1 MVKRD
6 SLVLNHETSA
16 LLWVRTLLLE
26 DEPNTALG
34 GSRRRVI
41 CCHQESLSLRQVFSP
56 PDTWQLRNSPKIR
69 MLGEFSCCLPSPML
83 PPAHLEELLDNKGAL
98 DWDVP
103 KLQSA
108 ARGNRGGGRSVL
120 GANGLMGTKQPA
132 CPSVE
137 APSPYGIPADC
148 KCTWAVPPPA
158 LAVPQLP
165 LLCPASFSLR
175 SSVLTPHSLFAS
187 LLQTLHL
194 PNSLHVRLYRG
205 VTKTWYKDIGIF
217 TLFPF
222 FLFSH
227 LFT

>member
-1 MVKRD
+1 
-6 SLVLNHETSA
+6 
-16 LLWVRTLLLE
+16 
-26 DEPNTALG
+26 
-34 GSRRRVI
+34 
-41 CCHQESLSLRQVFSP
+41 
-56 PDTWQLRNSPKIR
+56 
-69 MLGEFSCCLPSPML
+69 MLGKFSCCLPSLTL
-83 PPAHLEELLDNKGAL
+83 PPAHLEELLENKGAL

-108 ARGNRGGGRSVL
+108 ARGNRGGGRSVS
-120 GANGLMGTKQPA
+120 GVNGLMGTKQPA

-137 APSPYGIPADC
+137 APSPYGISADC
-148 KCTWAVPPPA
+148 KRTWAVPPPA

-165 LLCPASFSLR
+165 LLCPPSFSLH
-175 SSVLTPHSLFAS
+175 SSVLTPCSLFAS

-194 PNSLHVRLYRG
+194 PNSLHVCLYRG

-227 LFT
+227 LFTQSNILQQHAQKWLSPFSFSGVIYLSSLQCKVWFLVTITMKIHPLISIPLHILAVSQAA